1 MRCFLSVDSS
11 EKSEDKIPSMQHA
24 QTFHKEWKFYYNEYH
39 FYQGQQLNT
48 TFWFLSEDY
57 V

>member
-48 TFWFLSEDY
+48 TFWSEDY